1 MHCSRCTS
9 RFCQSCPPHVQ
20 VRDEHRTDFDQ
31 GRGGYGTL
39 MWQEI
44 EARQLNAVGQDD
56 LEAAYGQREVH
67 VGYPNKATAARKQQ
81 RRDNDA
87 YPAQRNPRARDDDD
101 D

>member
-1 MHCSRCTS
+1 M
-9 RFCQSCPPHVQ
+9 Q

-56 LEAAYGQREVH
+56 LEATYGTREVH
-67 VGYPNKATAARKQQ
+67 VAYPNKASAGRMQH

-87 YPAQRNPRARDDDD
+87 YPAQRQNPRARDDDD

>member
-1 MHCSRCTS
+1 M
-9 RFCQSCPPHVQ
+9 Q

-56 LEAAYGQREVH
+56 LEATYGTREVH
-67 VGYPNKATAARKQQ
+67 VAYPNRASAGRKQQ
-81 RRDNDA
+81 RRDNDS
-87 YPAQRNPRARDDDD
+87 YPAQRQNPRARDDDD